1 MSTPIKN
8 PKDALPLS
16 HSDFHI
22 LLALANTQ
30 LHGYAIMQQVT
41 EWTGG
46 SIRMGPGTLYGAIKR
61 MLGSGLVEE
70 VPEAE
75 RPDSDGEATER
86 RRYYRLTKHG
96 DDVVLAET
104 QRLASLI
111 QVAQS
116 KQLHISISFAEGAV

>member
-1 MSTPIKN
+1 MSKSTKN
-8 PKDALPLS
+8 SETTIPLS

-61 MLGSGLVEE
+61 MLSSGLVEE
-70 VPEAE
+70 VPEGE
-75 RPDSDGEATER
+75 RPEDASER
-86 RRYYRLTKHG
+86 RRYYRLTNHG
-96 DDVVLAET
+96 DKIVLAET
-104 QRLASLI
+104 NRLASLVK
-111 QVAQS
+111 VAQS
-116 KQLHISISFAEGAV
+116 KKLPVTVQFVEGAI